1 MTVTTAQR
9 GLALAILFGMIAVFP
24 AAAFEIDTLLST
36 HVLDEGQNATYVFT
50 VQGEGAGDVSVEAY
64 GPIARYLSIEE
75 AESGPDLSIYDVT
88 LLAPTVDEETSYAG
102 GIAIQGENESQDH
115 PVEMRVVDSD
125 AVSFEFSVQFVS
137 TTIRS
142 AETPQVNTQ
151 IRNNQGRNVT
161 LNVSYIFQ
169 RSSDA
174 AELFNTTEAIEV
186 GGSSASQTVEIDD
199 LAEGLSAGSY
209 YVRANFIHEDRVYSD
224 IATLRVIEPF
234 WTPFRIRLV
243 SFLAI
248 ALLLLGGSWKGYQ
261 WYQEKRAEEARYVF
275 PVDYNDLPDDEGG
288 YWMGKVAETS
298 KQSYIDPSDLTTH
311 AIVAGSTGAG
321 KSVTASVLI
330 EEALEQDVPVVVFDP
345 TAQWTGFV
353 KECQDEN
360 VLEHY
365 ERFGLDPEEDTK
377 PYKGLIKKFE
387 TEDVDDLDFTRLME
401 PGEVTVF
408 TLNHL
413 STEEFD
419 TVVRGIIDSLFEV
432 EWEESADLELLVV
445 FDEVHRLLEEYG
457 GEGGYKALERG
468 AREFRKWGIGL
479 VMASQ
484 VTADFKQ
491 AVSGNILTE
500 VQMQTKSME
509 DIKRAESKYGEQYAK
524 RISSVEVGTGMIQN
538 PEYNEGQPW
547 FVDFRPPYHNPHK
560 IPDEELEKYYE
571 YTDWADELEDTI
583 DQMEEDGE
591 DVYDERLELKLARD
605 KLKEG
610 RFKMAEVY
618 LNSLDEKL
626 GS

>member
-50 VQGEGAGDVSVEAY
+50 VQGEGAGDVSVETY

-209 YVRANFIHEDRVYSD
+209 YVRANFIYEDRVYSD

>member
-1 MTVTTAQR
+1 MTVTQLKKVCMILILT
-9 GLALAILFGMIAVFP
+9 GILAPMPVGALEV
-24 AAAFEIDTLLST
+24 DTLLSS
-36 HVLDEGQNATYVFT
+36 HVIEEGQNATYGLT
-50 VQGEGAGDVSVEAY
+50 VLGAGAADTRVEAY
-64 GPIARYLSIEE
+64 GPLEDYMKIEE
-75 AESGPDLSIYDVT
+75 IESSEESVLYDVV
-88 LLAPTVDEETSYAG
+88 LEAPNVDEEVSYAG
-102 GIAIQGENESQDH
+102 GLTIDGPNSTLDH
-115 PVEMRVVDSD
+115 PVDMRVVEGNE
-125 AVSFEFSVQFVS
+125 VSFDFSIRFVS
-137 TTIRS
+137 STIRPTES
-142 AETPQVNTQ
+142 PQVNTQ
-151 IRNNQGRNVT
+151 IQNNHGKNVSVNVT
-161 LNVSYIFQ
+161 YRFH

-174 AELFNTTEAIEV
+174 ERIYNTTRSYLV
-186 GGSSASQTVEIDD
+186 GANSVSHTLNMEGIGSEN
-199 LAEGLSAGSY
+199 LSTGAY
-209 YVRANFIHEDRVYSD
+209 YVQASFVHDERAYAD
-224 IATLRVIEPF
+224 IGTLRVIEPF
-234 WTPFRIRLV
+234 WTPFRIRLI
-243 SFLAI
+243 SFLLI
-248 ALLLLGGSWKGYQ
+248 GLFLVGGSWKGYK
-261 WYQEKRAEEARYVF
+261 WYQEKREEEARYVF
-275 PVDYNDLPDDEGG
+275 PVDYNDLPNPENEF
-288 YWMGKVAETS
+288 WMGQVAETS
-298 KQSYIDPSDLTTH
+298 KRAYIDPSDLTTH

-330 EEALEQDVPVVVFDP
+330 EEALEKDVPVVVFDP

-353 KECQDEN
+353 KACQDDN

-365 ERFGLDPEEDTK
+365 ERFDLDPQEDPK
-377 PYKGLIKKFE
+377 PYKGLIKKFDTDE
-387 TEDVDDLDFTRLME
+387 VDNLDFTDLME

-419 TVVRGIIDSLFEV
+419 KVVRGIIDALFDV
-432 EWEESADLELLVV
+432 EWEESAELELLVV

-479 VMASQ
+479 LMASQ

-509 DIKRAESKYGEQYAK
+509 DIERAESKYGGQYAK

-538 PEYNEGQPW
+538 PEYNEGKPW

-560 IPDEELEKYYE
+560 IPDEELERYYE
-571 YTDWADELEDTI
+571 YTDWADDLQATI
-583 DQMEEDGE
+583 DKMEEE
-591 DVYDERLELKLARD
+591 DKEVYDERLELKLARD

-626 GS
+626 G